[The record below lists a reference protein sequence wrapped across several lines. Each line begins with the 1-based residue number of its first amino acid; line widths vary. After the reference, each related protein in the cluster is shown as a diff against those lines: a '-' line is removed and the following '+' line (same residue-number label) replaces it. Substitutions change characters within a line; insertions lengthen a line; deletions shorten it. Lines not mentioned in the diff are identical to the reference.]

1 MEKKSTHIYKN
12 NIIIIFF
19 SFISFNF
26 LLKVEKSGMLQK
38 KDKPFPNVEH
48 MYIHISVCIL
58 VYLNA
63 YSMHFLKKKIF
74 NLYFITTYFIKSG

>member
-48 MYIHISVCIL
+48 MYIHISHAL
-58 VYLNA
+58 
-63 YSMHFLKKKIF
+63 FKKKNFQPLFHYNVFHKKWI
-74 NLYFITTYFIKSG
+74 NKEE